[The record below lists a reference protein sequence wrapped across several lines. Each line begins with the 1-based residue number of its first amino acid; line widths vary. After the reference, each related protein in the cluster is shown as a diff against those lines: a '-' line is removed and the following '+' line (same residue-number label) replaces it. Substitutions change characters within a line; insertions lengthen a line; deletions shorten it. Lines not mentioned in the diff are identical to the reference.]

1 MCSIVYYEWGGK
13 PFGRVGERGRE
24 YGGKGREE
32 GEEGRKNWEGGEER
46 KEKLYENRPKLMVI
60 NHSNLKFLRFA
71 PQTLYQYF

>member
-1 MCSIVYYEWGGK
+1 M
-13 PFGRVGERGRE
+13 GERRRE
-24 YGGKGREE
+24 ERGREE

-60 NHSNLKFLRFA
+60 NHLNLKFLRFA

>member
-1 MCSIVYYEWGGK
+1 MRERRREEGG
-13 PFGRVGERGRE
+13 GRKG
-24 YGGKGREE
+24 GREE